1 LIGKLFKRFVS
12 VAYVGVVKDGDV
24 CDVCLRVLKNKK
36 ETHTDNKRF
45 NLDSRESARLLD
57 EYIEQVQKKYNIIY
71 TSTVLNSINQGG
83 VPGCDRSSF
92 SRYEIDVTN
101 AATVCVDKRW
111 SVFASSYDIESA
123 QREYD
128 SIGGLDF
135 IFSSLVLMKRF
146 WDKHLSE
153 TPSLCLLKMKTSVT
167 IGIFTQDRLLYSNYS
182 ILMTEKKVE
191 GDEEEKKKAEDIFSG
206 EESEFGEESL
216 VDLDEIALELDD
228 PTVAKSDFQQLP
240 TDGKGASLNMENL
253 GNDLKILEFVKTS
266 LNNFYKNPMY
276 ESSFIGQILLADPYG
291 ASNETKGLLESE
303 LMLSVFVKKIELCG
317 MVNELA
323 IEEGA
328 F

>member
-1 LIGKLFKRFVS
+1 MIGKLFKRFVS
-12 VAYVGVVKDGDV
+12 VAYLGVVKDGDV
-24 CDVCLRVLKNKK
+24 CDVCLRILKNKK
-36 ETHTDNKRF
+36 EIHSDNKRF

-57 EYIEQVQKKYNIIY
+57 EYIEQIQKKYNIIY

-92 SRYEIDVTN
+92 SKYEIDITN

-111 SVFASSYDIESA
+111 SVFASSYDIEGA
-123 QREYD
+123 QKEYI
-128 SIGGLDF
+128 SMGGLDF

-153 TPSLCLLKMKTSVT
+153 SPSLCILKMKTSIT

-182 ILMTEKKVE
+182 ILMTEKKVDS
-191 GDEEEKKKAEDIFSG
+191 DEEEKKKVEDIFSG

-228 PTVAKSDFQQLP
+228 PTVAK
-240 TDGKGASLNMENL
+240 TDLQSMSSSGNSGSLNMENL
-253 GNDLKILEFVKTS
+253 GNDLKILDFVKTS

-276 ESSFIGQILLADPYG
+276 ESSFVSQILLADPYG
-291 ASNETKGLLESE
+291 VSNDTKGLLESE